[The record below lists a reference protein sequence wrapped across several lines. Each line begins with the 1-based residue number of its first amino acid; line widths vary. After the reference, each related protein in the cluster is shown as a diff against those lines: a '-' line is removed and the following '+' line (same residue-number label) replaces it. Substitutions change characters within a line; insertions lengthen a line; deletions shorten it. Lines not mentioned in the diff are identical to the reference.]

1 MKTKINLGCG
11 FNKLDTHWNVDVSKM
26 CNPDEVL
33 DLEQLPWH
41 YPDNSFDEILAK
53 DILEHV
59 GTNPREFIKIICE
72 MYRVSKPEAIWKVIV
87 PHWKCDLA
95 YDDPTHIRVITA
107 STFKLFD
114 QEKNVE
120 AFKNKRSDTLIGLLN
135 NIDLQITDIKFNI
148 IDYWKQKINEGD
160 LTSNQLDLNLNTLNN
175 VAESTEITIV
185 VHKPCR
191 YTSWAKKFIGE
202 I

>member
-1 MKTKINLGCG
+1 MKTKLNLGCG
-11 FNKLDTHWNVDVSKM
+11 FNKLDTHWNVDISRM
-26 CNPDEVL
+26 CNPDEIL

-41 YPDNSFDEILAK
+41 YEDNLFSEILAK

-59 GTNPREFIKIICE
+59 GTNPREFIKIIRE
-72 MYRVSKPEAIWKVIV
+72 MYRVSNHEAIWKVVV
-87 PHWKCDLA
+87 PHWRCDLA
-95 YDDPTHIRVITA
+95 FDDPTHIRTITA

-120 AFKNKRSDTLIGLLN
+120 AFKAKRSDSLLGLLN
-135 NIDLQITDIKFNI
+135 NIDVQITDVKFNI
-148 IDYWKQKINEGD
+148 IDIWQKQLSEGD
-160 LTSNQLDLNLNTLNN
+160 LTSKQLNINLNTMSNI
-175 VAESTEITIV
+175 AESTEITLI

-202 I
+202 F